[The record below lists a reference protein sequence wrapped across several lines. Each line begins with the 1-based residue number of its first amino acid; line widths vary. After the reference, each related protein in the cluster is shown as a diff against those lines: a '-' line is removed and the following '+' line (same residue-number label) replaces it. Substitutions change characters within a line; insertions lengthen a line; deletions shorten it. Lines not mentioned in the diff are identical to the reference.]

1 MFAVDW
7 MKQKF
12 NDLMGWLGLLPENS
26 KILFLGLDNA
36 GKTTLMGMLRDD
48 RLQSHDPTL
57 HPHAEEL
64 YIGNRRFRAFD
75 LGGHEAARRIW
86 KDYYADVDAI
96 IFIVDA
102 ADRTRMP
109 EAAEELRYLF
119 ETDALR
125 SVPFAI
131 LGNKI
136 DIPTAC
142 SEDELRQ
149 YLNCPSTYGY
159 GQGQSQRPGGGA
171 QIEIFMVSLVHKM
184 GYSAA
189 FKWISDILTQKAKEE
204 KAKPKPDPKDA
215 KKSSS
220 SSSSSRSGSSSSSS
234 RK

>member
-1 MFAVDW
+1 MFKVFGFLKDT
-7 MKQKF
+7 F
-12 NDLMGWLGLLPENS
+12 NDILGWLGFLPENS

-36 GKTTLMGMLRDD
+36 GKTTLLHMLRDD
-48 RLQSHDPTL
+48 RITTHNPTL

-96 IFIVDA
+96 IFLVDA

-109 EAAEELRYLF
+109 EAKEELHHLF
-119 ETDALR
+119 EVETLR
-125 SVPFAI
+125 HVPFAI

-142 SEDELRQ
+142 SDEELRSFLQ
-149 YLNCPSTYGY
+149 VPATYGY
-159 GQGQSQRPGGGA
+159 GGSGHAHRPNGGPV
-171 QIEIFMVSLVHKM
+171 EVFMVSLVHKM

-189 FKWISDILTQKAKEE
+189 FKWISEILKQKNK
-204 KAKPKPDPKDA
+204 
-215 KKSSS
+215 
-220 SSSSSRSGSSSSSS
+220 
-234 RK
+234 

>member
-1 MFAVDW
+1 MLSGIVNFFRDTV
-7 MKQKF
+7 
-12 NDLMGWLGLLPENS
+12 NDMMSWLGWLPENS

-36 GKTTLMGMLRDD
+36 GKTTLLHMLRDD
-48 RLQSHDPTL
+48 RITTHNPTL

-96 IFIVDA
+96 IFLVDA

-109 EAAEELRYLF
+109 EAKEELHHLF
-119 ETDALR
+119 ETESLR
-125 SVPFAI
+125 HVPFAI

-142 SEDELRQ
+142 SQDELSG
-149 YLNCPSTYGY
+149 LLHLPASYGY
-159 GQGQSQRPGGGA
+159 GGGQGGA
-171 QIEIFMVSLVHKM
+171 QRPNGGPIEVFMVSLVHKM

-189 FKWISDILTQKAKEE
+189 FKWISEILKQRNK
-204 KAKPKPDPKDA
+204 
-215 KKSSS
+215 
-220 SSSSSRSGSSSSSS
+220 
-234 RK
+234 